1 MVEESRK
8 RTLSDKEEG
17 EVEVERKKFSRGNE
31 PLLKLLVPN
40 VIAGVLIGKGGGF
53 LNELKSKFGAYIR
66 ISGNQ
71 EYYPGTEERVV
82 VITGKVPEVIDM
94 NNYILEK
101 IEGKG
106 EKPPNGRGDSRGD
119 RGDKVKIVVT
129 NLSAGMLIGRGGASI
144 KAIQEECG
152 VKIAIA
158 DSTAAH
164 VDGER
169 ILTMS
174 GNLEQRCA
182 GCQQVIEKI
191 SEEPG
196 NMANTKT
203 KYLDM
208 GINVGLSDN
217 RMNSSG
223 NHQLNL
229 SHDSRPGQQQRNS
242 FSGIFGNMEKR
253 DLGNRLFSALSG
265 ANSLS
270 GLHSERG
277 MGMGGGV
284 PKKRSHKFK
293 SNVEVKLEIPDIMV
307 GTLMGKNG
315 QSIKDFVHR
324 SGARFSFS
332 NKDEFVEG
340 TTDRTLTIKG
350 NMDQVRIA
358 YDLVHDKAEEFQPHG
373 NQ

>member
-182 GCQQVIEKI
+182 GCQQ
-191 SEEPG
+191 S
-196 NMANTKT
+196 
-203 KYLDM
+203 
-208 GINVGLSDN
+208 
-217 RMNSSG
+217 
-223 NHQLNL
+223 
-229 SHDSRPGQQQRNS
+229 
-242 FSGIFGNMEKR
+242 
-253 DLGNRLFSALSG
+253 
-265 ANSLS
+265 
-270 GLHSERG
+270 
-277 MGMGGGV
+277 
-284 PKKRSHKFK
+284 
-293 SNVEVKLEIPDIMV
+293 
-307 GTLMGKNG
+307 
-315 QSIKDFVHR
+315 
-324 SGARFSFS
+324 
-332 NKDEFVEG
+332 
-340 TTDRTLTIKG
+340 
-350 NMDQVRIA
+350 
-358 YDLVHDKAEEFQPHG
+358 
-373 NQ
+373 